1 MWRECEG
8 KGREGMWGSED
19 RGRDAGRDAPLI
31 TTKPNTSEADAQN
44 GLVGLGKAYI

>member
-1 MWRECEG
+1 MRECGEG
-8 KGREGMWGSED
+8 KGSEGVQGSED
-19 RGRDAGRDAPLI
+19 RGRDALLI